1 MYTVRNYV
9 HPENLDQA
17 ITELK
22 SGTHNRV
29 IGGGLFLKMGRRAIG
44 KLISLDGLGLDT
56 ITESD
61 DAIHIGGAV
70 TLRDMETHPLILQY
84 FPALSYA
91 VSQIVGVQF
100 RNLAQVGAS
109 VFSRYGFSDIIP
121 CLVAAD
127 ATLRLADHGSVSVAD
142 FLTQER
148 YRDIL
153 AGITIPKDVT
163 LSYTNLRQTQG
174 DFSTL
179 NLAIGKRDDLVKIV
193 YGARPMGA
201 FAALKA
207 SRAAESGA
215 TLEEVITLV
224 REEVPFGTNLRAGAD
239 YRRHLAGVLLE
250 RLWEDQ

>member
-9 HPENLDQA
+9 RPENLDQA

-22 SGTHNRV
+22 SGAHNRV

-56 ITESD
+56 ITETD

-70 TLRDMETHPLILQY
+70 TLREVETNPLILEY

-100 RNLAQVGAS
+100 RNLAQIGAS

-121 CLVAAD
+121 CLVAIE
-127 ATLRLADHGSVSVAD
+127 ATMRLADKGSLSVEE
-142 FLTQER
+142 FISQER
-148 YRDIL
+148 YWDIL
-153 AGITIPKDVT
+153 TSLTLPKNVT
-163 LSYTNLRQTQG
+163 LSYANLRQTQG

-179 NLAIGKRDDLVKIV
+179 NVAIGKTDEATRIV
-193 YGARPMGA
+193 FGARPMGA
-201 FAALKA
+201 YLAKQASKAAHDGA
-207 SRAAESGA
+207 S
-215 TLEEVITLV
+215 LEEVMGLMK
-224 REEVPFGTNLRAGAD
+224 EEVHFGTNLRASAD

-250 RLWEDQ
+250 RLWEEQ

>member
-9 HPENLDQA
+9 RPESLDQA

-56 ITESD
+56 ITETD
-61 DAIHIGGAV
+61 DALHIGGSV
-70 TLRDMETHPLILQY
+70 TLRELETNPLILEY

-121 CLVAAD
+121 CLVATEAS
-127 ATLRLADHGSVSVAD
+127 LMLADKGR
-142 FLTQER
+142 LTVEEFISQER
-148 YRDIL
+148 YYDIL
-153 AGITIPKDVT
+153 TSITIPKNVT
-163 LSYTNLRQTQG
+163 LSYANLRQAQG

-179 NLAIGKRDDLVKIV
+179 NVAIGKTDDATRIV

-201 FAALKA
+201 ALAKKA
-207 SRAAESGA
+207 SQAAHSGA
-215 TLEEVITLV
+215 SLDEVFNLIQEEVH
-224 REEVPFGTNLRAGAD
+224 FGTNLRASGD
-239 YRRHLAGVLLE
+239 YRKHLAKVLLE
-250 RLWEDQ
+250 RLWEEQ